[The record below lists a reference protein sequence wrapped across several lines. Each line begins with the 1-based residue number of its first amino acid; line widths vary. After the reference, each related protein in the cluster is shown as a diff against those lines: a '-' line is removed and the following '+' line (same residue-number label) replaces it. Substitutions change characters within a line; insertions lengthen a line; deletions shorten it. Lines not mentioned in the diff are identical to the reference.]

1 MTLSEEAIIDRRWA
15 RSLRRFAGGT
25 KVRYWINGRPRR
37 LGGRPRRLGDGTRA
51 EPISSREA
59 RFIRSTFAAVDR
71 LTGLRFVEKSSKA
84 RTEIDLYRVG
94 DFGQRGLLGQ
104 ATRNSGWFEIAWENR
119 GGNRLTRSERITIT
133 HEIGHTLGLDHPNG
147 RPFSP
152 RYDTG
157 DTVMSYNRI
166 PGGGGGFTST
176 DIAALQ
182 LLWGVG

>member
-1 MTLSEEAIIDRRWA
+1 MTLSEEAIIERRWA

-37 LGGRPRRLGDGTRA
+37 LGDGTRA

-59 RFIRSTFAAVDR
+59 RFIRATFAAVDR
-71 LTGLRFVEKSSKA
+71 LTGLRFVEKSSRA
-84 RTEIDLYRVG
+84 NTEIDLYRVG

-104 ATRNSGWFEIAWENR
+104 ATRNPGWFEIAWENR